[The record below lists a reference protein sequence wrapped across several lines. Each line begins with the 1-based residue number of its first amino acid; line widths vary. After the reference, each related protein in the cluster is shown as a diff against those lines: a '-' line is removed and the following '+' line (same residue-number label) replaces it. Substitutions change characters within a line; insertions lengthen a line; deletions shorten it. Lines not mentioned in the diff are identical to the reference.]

1 MNKGMRELRCRR
13 MEEVKSV
20 TSKGLSEL
28 SPLSIPTSSILRKRL
43 GLLEVKGMNVQERIP
58 GLKGG
63 RMEEVVGVKEERL
76 W

>member
-20 TSKGLSEL
+20 TSKGL

>member
-20 TSKGLSEL
+20 TSKGLS
-28 SPLSIPTSSILRKRL
+28 PLFIPTSSILRKRL

>member
-1 MNKGMRELRCRR
+1 MNKGMRDLRCRR

-20 TSKGLSEL
+20 TSKGLS
-28 SPLSIPTSSILRKRL
+28 PLCIPTSSILRKRL

>member
-20 TSKGLSEL
+20 TSKGLS
-28 SPLSIPTSSILRKRL
+28 PLRIPTSSILRKRL

>member
-20 TSKGLSEL
+20 TSKGLS
-28 SPLSIPTSSILRKRL
+28 PLSIPTSSILTKRL